1 MRSGPRRHDHAR
13 GHPRDGLR
21 RPPHTVVF
29 MADGD
34 IVEDSTPDQFF
45 TAPRSVRAKDFLGKI
60 LTH

>member
-1 MRSGPRRHDHAR
+1 
-13 GHPRDGLR
+13 
-21 RPPHTVVF
+21 

-34 IVEDSTPDQFF
+34 IVEDSPPDQFF